1 MHNCVCYNFY
11 SKVKILDFIKRMFGK
26 EPIPDSAIIHS
37 SKGNYTKN
45 NRMIGGGHG
54 QEAIDYMN
62 NNNLEYNIVKTYSN
76 GVRVGNVK
84 RHKDSI
90 KKMGTNQSWFPKN
103 WSRKDIKKAGQI
115 VAIGKKYPDVKIKH
129 RKTNKVDVG
138 IIRTNGK
145 IATIFPLSEQKNKR
159 KRK

>member
-1 MHNCVCYNFY
+1 MF
-11 SKVKILDFIKRMFGK
+11 DFIKRMFGK
-26 EPIPDSAIIHS
+26 EPISDSAIIHS
-37 SKGNYTKN
+37 SKGNYTKK